1 MAKKSAKS
9 KGYRKTITKKP
20 YLGKK
25 DIIWLCV
32 IVALLA
38 VGAFF
43 LFRYD
48 DGALKVQDGAVLAD
62 GDNWLIADGSNV
74 RGRSRYYKLG
84 EIGELEG
91 YAREKGT
98 ALTDVNIPQYNFT
111 AEAEGNV
118 ETLNVT
124 CSHNAA
130 ETLAKYTMAQLEG
143 LPTTTLGELQSVELA
158 RQTVRYF
165 ISDIAPAEA
174 EEAAE
179 EASEPAEEAAEA
191 TEEAAEEVAEEPAE
205 GAEEAEDSRPYA
217 RTISGYVDASHD
229 CCVIIRAEGRAD
241 TAEGCPA
248 EDALVAALEQGVSAI
263 TLEEGK

>member
-84 EIGELEG
+84 EIGEVEG

-98 ALTDVNIPQYNFT
+98 ALTDVNIPQYSFT
-111 AEAEGNV
+111 AEAEGGV

-130 ETLAKYTMAQLEG
+130 EALAKYTMAQLEP
-143 LPTTTLGELQSVELA
+143 LPTTTLGELQTVFEAVLGTPMDPSNFRRSILGRYEKTGRLT
-158 RQTVRYF
+158 QT
-165 ISDIAPAEA
+165 EQ
-174 EEAAE
+174 
-179 EASEPAEEAAEA
+179 
-191 TEEAAEEVAEEPAE
+191 TEKK
-205 GAEEAEDSRPYA
+205 SR
-217 RTISGYVDASHD
+217 
-229 CCVIIRAEGRAD
+229 GR
-241 TAEGCPA
+241 P
-248 EDALVAALEQGVSAI
+248 AALYRFR
-263 TLEEGK
+263 